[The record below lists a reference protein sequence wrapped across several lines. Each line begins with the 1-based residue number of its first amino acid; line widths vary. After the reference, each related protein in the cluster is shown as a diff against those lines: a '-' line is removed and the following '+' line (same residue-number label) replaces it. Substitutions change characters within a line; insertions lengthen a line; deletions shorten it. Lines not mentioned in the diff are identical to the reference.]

1 MTPFV
6 SEEMMLEGK
15 KTCIGH
21 TLLLSAEKENPELMA
36 TESLRALPSGLPFH
50 REEQVNMQKIRRY
63 TIKDIQKVS

>member
-1 MTPFV
+1 M
-6 SEEMMLEGK
+6 
-15 KTCIGH
+15 CIGH